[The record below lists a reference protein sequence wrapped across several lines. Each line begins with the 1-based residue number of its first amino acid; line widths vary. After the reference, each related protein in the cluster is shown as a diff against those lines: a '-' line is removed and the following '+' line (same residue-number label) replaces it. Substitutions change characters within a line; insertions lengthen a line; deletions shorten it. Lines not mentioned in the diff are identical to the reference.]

1 MVLLCFPLKK
11 DLVDINES
19 NEMAQT
25 THEKKKNTIK
35 NIKFNY

>member
-1 MVLLCFPLKK
+1 MCFPLKK

-25 THEKKKNTIK
+25 THEKKKIPLK
-35 NIKFNY
+35 I